1 MFRVAAHFKG
11 LPAQAVRAPLWIT
24 PGPLFLPPLAP
35 PIPGTYL
42 SAMPHLASIRPD
54 DDLFGAADW
63 TSLGLVLCIVGAF
76 LIANSTL
83 FEHPRSLVARY
94 FGRSYGRLQSVREYV
109 YNRVQ
114 TTLGFAFLLAGF
126 GLQLVG
132 QFRTAGPEGPPLN
145 MVWVGVIV
153 ASAIALLFS
162 GWWWSV
168 WAFRR
173 YVREY
178 FTHNP
183 RDFRAEP
190 NMAREVGDLFG
201 VESSED
207 DTVEDYVG
215 RLIRETGL
223 PQRTPEE
230 ERVPVERRGVTKLGI
245 ARGLPE
251 DFDLEAA
258 EEAI

>member
-1 MFRVAAHFKG
+1 M
-11 LPAQAVRAPLWIT
+11 
-24 PGPLFLPPLAP
+24 
-35 PIPGTYL
+35 
-42 SAMPHLASIRPD
+42 SALVPMRPD
-54 DDLFGAADW
+54 ETPFGNADW
-63 TSLGLVLCIVGAF
+63 TSLGLVSCIIGAF

-126 GLQLVG
+126 GFQLIG
-132 QFRTAGPEGPPLN
+132 RFRAAEGGGAPLS
-145 MVWVGVIV
+145 MAWVGVLV
-153 ASAIALLFS
+153 ASAIALLFI

-178 FTHNP
+178 FTRNP

-190 NMAREVGDLFG
+190 AAAREVGELFG
-201 VESSED
+201 IESSEN
-207 DTVEDYVG
+207 DTVEDYVD
-215 RLIRETGL
+215 RLLRETGL
-223 PQRTPEE
+223 PQWPAHGGESA
-230 ERVPVERRGVTKLGI
+230 
-245 ARGLPE
+245 AREAPKGAAFGAARSLPD
-251 DFDLEAA
+251 DFDLDAA